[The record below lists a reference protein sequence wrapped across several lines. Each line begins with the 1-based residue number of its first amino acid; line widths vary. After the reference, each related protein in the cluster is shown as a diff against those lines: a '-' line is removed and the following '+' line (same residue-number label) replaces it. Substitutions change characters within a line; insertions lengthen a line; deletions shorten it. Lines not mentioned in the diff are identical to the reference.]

1 MKILRAEPDDWQH
14 VRDFRLRAL
23 LDTPDAF
30 GSTYAQEAVES
41 EDAWWS
47 WATGWPRAVEAA
59 HVLRR
64 WKKPEH
70 RAWFAGCM
78 RIAAEMVENHLE
90 TKLPMLEL
98 SRTTV
103 RRLKEQQVP

>member
-1 MKILRAEPDDWQH
+1 LGGERSFTVA
-14 VRDFRLRAL
+14 
-23 LDTPDAF
+23 
-30 GSTYAQEAVES
+30 GSFIDHLERFSGTDVDYAA
-41 EDAWWS
+41 
-47 WATGWPRAVEAA
+47 GIAA